1 MKTTEQD
8 LLLHILLV
16 DPYKEKR
23 PALALALHEQYRVTV
38 VANGEEGIQVL
49 KHDPPALIIIDAG
62 ERNMADLSLFDEYD
76 QQLPLTLVGQ
86 HPDDEYAEDGFKHSA
101 LKAWIEHT
109 INARQIH
116 KRVANLASGEG
127 RIQEFGGFVTCNA
140 DVINTFRILRRVAET
155 DVSILITGESGTGK
169 ELIARGIHEYSG
181 RKAQPFVAIN
191 CAAIPEHLLETELFG
206 YEKGAFTGAVS
217 VKVGK
222 LEYAAGGTVFLD
234 EIGDMPLLTQAK
246 MLRALQER
254 TFERVGGNQVN
265 AFRARVLAATN
276 KNLHQEVQ
284 NKTFRDDLLYRLN
297 TVHVHLPPL
306 RERREDIPILIDRFV
321 KTFNQH
327 YHKQLLGVSPW
338 VANTLQKHDWPGNVR
353 ELLNAIQ
360 HAILLADS
368 PRIEL
373 KDLPAQFQHGMKAT
387 ILLDKLG
394 ILPLGELVEQAK
406 ADLERQIIL
415 SALDKFNYSKLRSAY
430 YLGINRKTLYRKMK
444 ALDIQDRE
452 GENG

>member
-1 MKTTEQD
+1 MKTTEQE
-8 LLLHILLV
+8 LFLHILLV
-16 DPYKEKR
+16 DSHAEER
-23 PALALALHEQYRVTV
+23 PALAFALRKQYRVTV
-38 VANGEEGIQVL
+38 VPNGEEGVRVL
-49 KHDPPALIIIDAG
+49 KHDPPALIIIDSG
-62 ERNMADLSLFDEYD
+62 ERNMADLSIFDEYD

-86 HPDDEYAEDGFKHSA
+86 HPDDEYAEDGFKRSV
-101 LKAWIEHT
+101 LKTWIEQT
-109 INARQIH
+109 INARQLH
-116 KRVANLASGEG
+116 KQVANLASGEG
-127 RIQEFGGFVTCNA
+127 HIQGFGDFVTCNA

-169 ELIARGIHEYSG
+169 ELIARGIHECSG
-181 RKAQPFVAIN
+181 RKAYPFVAIN

-206 YEKGAFTGAVS
+206 YEKGAFTGAAA

-254 TFERVGGNQVN
+254 TFERVGGHQSIS
-265 AFRARVLAATN
+265 FRARVVAATN
-276 KNLHQEVQ
+276 KDLHQEVQ

-297 TVHVHLPPL
+297 TVHVRLPTL
-306 RERREDIPILIDRFV
+306 RERREDIPMLIERFV
-321 KTFNQH
+321 KTFRER

-338 VANTLQKHDWPGNVR
+338 VANTLQKYDWPGNVR
-353 ELLNAIQ
+353 ELINTIQ
-360 HAILLADS
+360 HAVLLADS

-373 KDLPAQFQHGMKAT
+373 KDLPAQFQHGIKAT

-444 ALDIQDRE
+444 ALEIQDQE
-452 GENG
+452 GEDV